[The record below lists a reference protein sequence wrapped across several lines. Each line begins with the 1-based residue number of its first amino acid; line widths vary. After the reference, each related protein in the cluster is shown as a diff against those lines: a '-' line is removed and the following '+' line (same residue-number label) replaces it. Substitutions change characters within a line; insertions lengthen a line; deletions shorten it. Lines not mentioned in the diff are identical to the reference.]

1 MWASWIAELWR
12 IALVAF
18 DYRGWWRWLSGQPQ
32 IDVAIITNIRDE
44 AEGQV
49 FWGNRWPKSGHSNG
63 ARIYLDGV
71 AGQVRGIA
79 VTAEELMTKEGRQR
93 AKSIFIDAVI
103 WAQQRGAKVILL
115 AASTKRLFGR
125 DGAEL
130 KQRFPDLLF
139 TIGDNGTATLLC
151 QDIDDA
157 LAKAGLNHSNAR
169 VLVLGCYGILGEA
182 VTAHL
187 CKRQFAVVGLG
198 ANKKALADMA
208 AHYPLTIAHDMAQ
221 VGKVDVVVACTHN
234 ANTRLDPGS
243 IGLLRKNRRK
253 LLVVDVAEPA
263 NLDEATY
270 QQCRAWVI
278 RQDAG
283 NAYSP
288 LLSYVLGGIS
298 SRMLN
303 LSPQVVFG
311 CFAESLTLY
320 HAIYREHNHVLLN
333 QDWFQVNPVNR
344 ALIADA
350 FASVAIRCPERRCFN
365 KPIASFK
372 LALLDKPDVAGPV
385 DANFYQNV
393 NKT

>member
-1 MWASWIAELWR
+1 MLATYLAGLWR
-12 IALVAF
+12 IALVMF
-18 DYRGWWRWLSGQPQ
+18 DYRGWYRWLSGQPP

-49 FWGNRWPKSGHSNG
+49 FWGDNWPTSGHSNG
-63 ARIYLDGV
+63 ARIYLNGV

-103 WAQQRGAKVILL
+103 WAQKRGAKVILL

-125 DGAEL
+125 DGHEL

-151 QDIDDA
+151 QDVDNA
-157 LAKAGLNHSNAR
+157 LAKSGLNNSNAR

-187 CKRQFAVVGLG
+187 TQRQFDVVGFG

-208 AHYPLTIAHDMAQ
+208 AHYPIAIADTMDA
-221 VGKVDVVVACTHN
+221 VGPVDVVIACTHN
-234 ANTRLDPGS
+234 ADTRLTRAS
-243 IGLLRKNRRK
+243 INALRQHNRK

-270 QQCRAWVI
+270 QQCQTWVI

-283 NAYSP
+283 NAHSP

-311 CFAESLTLY
+311 CFAEALTLY
-320 HAIYREHNHVLLN
+320 HSIYREHNHVLLN
-333 QDWFQVNPVNR
+333 QDWFQVNPANR
-344 ALIADA
+344 AFIDNA
-350 FASVAIRCPERRCFN
+350 FASVAIQCPDRCCFN
-365 KPIASFK
+365 KP
-372 LALLDKPDVAGPV
+372 VAAFTLETLSG
-385 DANFYQNV
+385 
-393 NKT
+393 